1 MVLLNSLKNIN
12 KFFYSINLNI
22 YVLIFFFFGLIGTG
36 TLKTV
41 EHVVQI
47 GENLQKILKHTE
59 QTNPIS
65 ISSRWQKH
73 AAR

>member
-1 MVLLNSLKNIN
+1 M
-12 KFFYSINLNI
+12 
-22 YVLIFFFFGLIGTG
+22 GTG

-41 EHVVQI
+41 EQVEQI
-47 GENLQKILKHTE
+47 GENLQKIDRQTE

-65 ISSRWQKH
+65 ISSRWQKQ